1 MQAQIKAWGNS
12 QAIRL
17 SKELLESAGM
27 SLDDQVEVQ
36 ASDGKI
42 IISKPTRHITLRE
55 RAASYNGELIVSDE
69 IDWGEPV
76 GKELW

>member
-1 MQAQIKAWGNS
+1 MQTQIKSWGNS

-17 SKELLESAGM
+17 TREVLEAAGM
-27 SLDDQVEVQ
+27 TLNDQVEVQ

-42 IISKPTRHITLRE
+42 IISKPSRHITLRE
-55 RAASYNGELIVSDE
+55 RAAAYGGELIISDE
-69 IDWGEPV
+69 MDWYETV